1 MEIKTIQDIE
11 AGIEEHSLTLEEKA
25 LKQLNGVIE
34 SSPLFIK
41 NLIEEAYEHQRI
53 PKEYLLGSILFAYSN
68 AAGLA
73 FELDAMGY
81 KNYGNI
87 YMALIGSRGD
97 VKSPAMDIATEP
109 LNKYDN
115 DQYSIFLEKSKDSN
129 GEDDISRK
137 QLFIQDATVE
147 AAYYM
152 HFKNPFSA
160 GIYVD
165 ELYHLIDKMSN
176 PASKDGPAWR
186 TLLLQGSTNKHVDI
200 SRKTTDSFRLAKS
213 YPVLLG
219 SIQSEFIPKIFSGGN
234 LESGLVDRLLFTE
247 KLTHNKKLSK
257 QKIDREVL
265 KVYSDNLLRIMDHR
279 NQVEISHNFEEI
291 NRLKCSK
298 SANERLFTYS
308 QKLIDLQENSNNME
322 KGYIAKMLI
331 NIHKLTILLHLIKE
345 SSTPELCL
353 EVNLQ
358 TVEEAIKVIDF
369 YFTNFKIVLSKLD
382 GKSVQVKTEEVI
394 KLGIENK
401 ATQEQIASV
410 LGVNKSTISRKM
422 QKLNATCNPQLPP

>member
-1 MEIKTIQDIE
+1 MGINTLKDIE
-11 AGIEEHSLTLEEKA
+11 TGIEEHSLTLEERA
-25 LKQLNGVIE
+25 LKQLNDIIDK
-34 SSPLFIK
+34 SPPFIK
-41 NLIEEAYEHQRI
+41 NLIEEAFEHQRI

-87 YMALIGSRGD
+87 YIALIGSRGD

-109 LNKYDN
+109 LNNYDN
-115 DQYSIFLEKSKDSN
+115 DQYSEFVEKSMASN
-129 GEDDISRK
+129 SEDDISRK

-160 GIYVD
+160 GIFVD
-165 ELYHLIDKMSN
+165 ELFHLIDKMGN

-186 TLLLQGSTNKHVDI
+186 TFFLQGSTNKHVDI

-219 SIQSEFIPKIFSGGN
+219 SIQSEFISKIFSGGN

-247 KLTHNKKLSK
+247 KLTHNKTLSK
-257 QKIDREVL
+257 QKIDGGVL
-265 KVYSDNLLRIMDHR
+265 KIYSDNLLRIMNHR
-279 NQVEISHNFEEI
+279 TQVEVKNNFEEI

-298 SANERLFTYS
+298 KANERLFTYS
-308 QKLIDLQENSNNME
+308 QKLIDLQEISNNME

-331 NIHKLTILLHLIKE
+331 NIHKLTILMHLLKD
-345 SSTPELCL
+345 SSTPELSL
-353 EVNLQ
+353 EVDLH
-358 TVEEAIKVIDF
+358 TVEEAINIIEF

-382 GKSVQVKTEEVI
+382 NKTPQI
-394 KLGIENK
+394 GRDDLIRMGIQNK
-401 ATQEQIASV
+401 ATQEEIAAV
-410 LGVNKSTISRKM
+410 LGVNKSTVCRQIKKFS
-422 QKLNATCNPQLPP
+422 A